1 MLIHWIWL
9 AIRPDMHDRE
19 KLQALSHFRDAEDIF
34 YADAESY
41 WRIDGLTEK
50 AYTALCD
57 KDLRAAAAILQDC
70 EDLDIRILCYQDAAY
85 PARLKNIADPP
96 LVLYYKG
103 RLPYMDSAPVIAA
116 VGTRKCT
123 PYGIHVARKMGGQ
136 MARCGAILVSGIA
149 EGVDAAAM
157 SGALTAGGCVVGV
170 LGNGADVVYP
180 AVNRSLFA
188 DTERYGCLISEF
200 PPRTPPYKWNF
211 PKRNRVISGLANG
224 VVVIEAPKGSGS
236 LITARQAADQ
246 GRDVFVVP
254 GNVDMPTCVGSN
266 ALLRDGAIP
275 VSCGW
280 DVVSEYRH
288 LYPDKVRPDAGN
300 ITPAGFTGE
309 VMGTG
314 AEENAPLKVAQTTR
328 TPAKTQ
334 PSDRKKEKKPIDNG
348 GKPPYSD
355 IRDALEGLN
364 ETEKTIA
371 KLLLEGD
378 RLVDDV
384 IAESGLS
391 TPAVLAALTVM
402 EIRGVVKRMP
412 GKRVA
417 LK

>member
-1 MLIHWIWL
+1 MRGLLIHWIWL
-9 AIRPDMHDRE
+9 ATRPEMQDRE
-19 KLQALSHFRDAEDIF
+19 KVQALAHFRDAEDIF

-41 WRIDGLTEK
+41 RMIEGLTEK

-57 KDLRAAAAILQDC
+57 KDLRTANAILADC
-70 EDLDIRILCYQDAAY
+70 EDLGIRIMCYRDAGY
-85 PARLKNIADPP
+85 PGRLKNIDDPP
-96 LVLYYKG
+96 VVLYYKG
-103 RLPYMDSAPVIAA
+103 RFPDMDSAPVIAA

-136 MARCGAILVSGIA
+136 MARCGAILVSGLA
-149 EGVDAAAM
+149 EGIDAAAR
-157 SGALTAGGCVVGV
+157 SGALSAGGTVVGV

-180 AVNRSLFA
+180 AVNRSLFV

-211 PKRNRVISGLANG
+211 PKRNRVMSGLANG
-224 VVVIEAPKGSGS
+224 VVVIEAPKGSGA
-236 LITARQAADQ
+236 LITARDAADQ

-280 DVVSEYRH
+280 DVVSEYRN
-288 LYPDKVRPDAGN
+288 LYPDRVRPDSAK
-300 ITPAGFTGE
+300 ITPAGFAGE
-309 VMGTG
+309 VMV
-314 AEENAPLKVAQTTR
+314 EENPPLKVAQTAR
-328 TPAKTQ
+328 TPEKMGR
-334 PSDRKKEKKPIDNG
+334 SDGKKEKKPIDNG
-348 GKPPYSD
+348 SKPPYSD

-364 ETEKTIA
+364 DTERAIA
-371 KLLLEGD
+371 ELLLQGD

-391 TPAVLAALTVM
+391 TPAVLSALTVM

>member
-9 AIRPDMHDRE
+9 ATRPEMQDRE
-19 KLQALSHFRDAEDIF
+19 KVQALAHFRDAEDIF
-34 YADAESY
+34 YADVESY
-41 WRIDGLTEK
+41 RMIEGLTEK

-57 KDLRAAAAILQDC
+57 KDLRIANAILADC
-70 EDLDIRILCYQDAAY
+70 EDLGIRIMCYRDAGY

-96 LVLYYKG
+96 VVLYYKG
-103 RLPYMDSAPVIAA
+103 RFPDMDSAPVIAA

-149 EGVDAAAM
+149 EGIDAAAM
-157 SGALTAGGCVVGV
+157 SGALSAGGTVVGV

-180 AVNRSLFA
+180 AVNRSLFV

-211 PKRNRVISGLANG
+211 PKRNRVMSGLANG
-224 VVVIEAPKGSGS
+224 VVVIEAPKGSGA
-236 LITARQAADQ
+236 LITARDAADQ

-280 DVVSEYRH
+280 DVVSEYRN
-288 LYPDKVRPDAGN
+288 LYPDRVRPDSAK
-300 ITPAGFTGE
+300 ITPAGFAGE
-309 VMGTG
+309 VMV
-314 AEENAPLKVAQTTR
+314 EENPPLKVAQTAR
-328 TPAKTQ
+328 TPEKMGR
-334 PSDRKKEKKPIDNG
+334 SDGKKEKKPIDNG

-364 ETEKTIA
+364 DTERAIA
-371 KLLLEGD
+371 ELLLQGD

-391 TPAVLAALTVM
+391 TPAVLSALTVM

>member
-9 AIRPDMHDRE
+9 ATRPDMLDRE
-19 KLQALSHFRDAEDIF
+19 KLQVLSHFRDAEDVF
-34 YADAESY
+34 FADGESY
-41 WRIDGLTEK
+41 RTVEDLSQK
-50 AYTALCD
+50 AYAALCD
-57 KDLRAAAAILQDC
+57 KNLATARAILQNC
-70 EDLDIRILCYQDAAY
+70 EDLNIRILCFHDAAY

-103 RLPYMDSAPVIAA
+103 RLPDMDSAPVIAA

-123 PYGIHVARKMGGQ
+123 PYGIHVARKMGAQ
-136 MARCGAILVSGIA
+136 MVRCGAILVSGIA
-149 EGVDAAAM
+149 EGIDAAAM
-157 SGALTAGGCVVGV
+157 SGALSAGGMVVGV

-211 PKRNRVISGLANG
+211 PKRNRIISGLANG

-266 ALLRDGAIP
+266 ALMREGATP
-275 VSCGW
+275 VSRGW
-280 DVVSEYRH
+280 DVVGEYRH
-288 LYPDKVRPDAGN
+288 LYPEKVRPDFAN
-300 ITPAGFTGE
+300 ITPAGFDGE
-309 VMGTG
+309 VM
-314 AEENAPLKVAQTTR
+314 AEEREHLKVAQTTR
-328 TPAKTQ
+328 VPEKTH
-334 PSDRKKEKKPIDNG
+334 PSDRKKGKKPIDNG
-348 GKPPYSD
+348 AKQPYSD

-364 ETEKTIA
+364 DTEKTIA
-371 KLLLEGD
+371 KLLLKED

-391 TPAVLAALTVM
+391 AATVLASLTLM
-402 EIRGVVKRMP
+402 EIKGIVKRMP